1 MARYSAQSA
10 LDFVSLLLSKDMPVQ
25 AGLSISP
32 QVREWVPTGTL
43 GADKVKESLTTDA
56 QKRDSQQIAKGW
68 KLQSLD
74 KTVDSILA
82 SATRLEKEIELETK
96 YWEQVL
102 AVSDKGWAICRLPN
116 EKHILGVRFGFS
128 EGQIYHFGDEVHTN
142 YPQPLL
148 HSETEA

>member
-1 MARYSAQSA
+1 MSLQLLIGSRMARYSAQSA
-10 LDFVSLLLSKDMPVQ
+10 LDFISLLLSKDMPVQ

-32 QVREWVPTGTL
+32 QLREWVPTGTL

-56 QKRDSQQIAKGW
+56 QKKDNKQIAKGW

-74 KTVDSILA
+74 KTVESILA

-102 AVSDKGWAICRLPN
+102 AVSDKGWAICRLPH

-128 EGQIYHFGDEVHTN
+128 EGQLYHFKDEVHAN
-142 YPQPLL
+142 FL
-148 HSETEA
+148 